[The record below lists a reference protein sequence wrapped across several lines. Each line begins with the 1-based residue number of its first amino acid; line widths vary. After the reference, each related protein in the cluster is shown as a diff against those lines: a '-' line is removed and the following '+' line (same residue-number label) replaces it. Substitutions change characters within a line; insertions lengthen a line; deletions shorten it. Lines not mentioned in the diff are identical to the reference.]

1 MFSDQYTR
9 TEDARPR
16 RETRR
21 PAWMEDYDIPPQAL
35 QQPSRLPQQSVS
47 LSEQQRP
54 YDSMVRFPER
64 HARMT
69 PLTPPLLHEDG
80 SVIRGAEAVYPR
92 QFEYTEP
99 LFQSTPASARSRPAP
114 ETTPEV
120 LEALYKL
127 QEDNL
132 RLQQQV
138 MDMHRRLEAR
148 TALSPLPTTAPPQQ
162 QYNIEQDGGAYQ
174 TKPITPLVQ
183 VSGHTLPTNDDDW
196 PPPPP
201 PVADVYQPPSQDL
214 MAELITALRDIR
226 ITQQKESPRH
236 PEPHHS
242 VPGVQTPEYCVP
254 YTPQRCESL
263 HEELQPSHYH
273 ETVYRGPKPTIP
285 TFTKGDPR
293 EFARLKVAL
302 ENLLP
307 VDATERFK
315 YQILVDHLKYE
326 EALLIADSYT
336 NSLQP
341 YTDTMT
347 SLIEHYGQPH
357 QLALRKIAD
366 LMEAPNIARGDSS
379 EFKRFALKVRALVA
393 MLDQLGDTGKT
404 ELYCGSHVTRLMS
417 KLPHDIRAE
426 FKRFL
431 YPMRV
436 TIPSLLH
443 FSDWLDYEL
452 KMQETVYE
460 PLTSENKSRAG
471 PRTERRRDTRSGKNT
486 NIMHTTDQPEGTL
499 AVEKALSS
507 TKQPERTA
515 YCPYCSN
522 TQHFLDKCANF
533 AQLTVE
539 QITAWIKTN
548 KRCWRCGRTHQAAQ
562 CRLKMT
568 CHKCKGRH
576 LQALHE
582 VNIKPAAED
591 TSCLISTTN
600 EVLYVDR
607 RAGCSQVL
615 LKVSKVLLRNGEHTL
630 ETYAI
635 LDDGSERTILLPAAA
650 QSLKLTG
657 EPENLILRTV
667 RQDIRVLHGTAVS
680 FSISPVD
687 HPKKSYKIHRAFTAD
702 QLGLAEHT
710 YSMKALQR
718 KHKHLRGLP
727 LQTINRVQPLLL
739 IGSDYTHLIT
749 PVEPVRVGTHGGP
762 AAVKTKLGW
771 TLQGPIRYSKAQA
784 TSQQCLHISTL
795 SPTNELLQSVERL
808 WQLDVLPYRSEKLV
822 TRSRQDQEAVRLLEA
837 KTTRVDVDGIQR
849 YATPLLRVKNMPLL
863 QAPKEAV
870 LANLRSTERRLRRDP
885 QRAAAY
891 CAEIGKL
898 ENAGYAVKVSED
910 ELSKSAES
918 WFIPHHMVSHNGKNR
933 IVFNCS
939 FKYKENN
946 LNELLLPGPTLSSS
960 LLGVLL
966 RFREHAIAISSDI
979 KGMFHQVRLLPE
991 DKPLLRFLWRDLKT
1005 EEPPSIYTW
1014 QVLPFGT
1021 TCSPCCATYALQK
1034 HVFDH
1039 SQPGEDV
1046 RVSIERSFY
1055 VDNCLQS
1062 LPSVEEAR
1070 HLVDKLTS
1078 LLATGGF
1085 ELRQWAS
1092 NTPEV
1097 ISHLPKEARSESS
1110 ELWLNESG
1118 TDPQELALGLRWL
1131 CNSDTLRYKYHMLD
1145 QPTPTMRNIYRV
1157 LARLFDPLGFI
1168 VPFTTRAKVL
1178 VQHLW
1183 DKQRDWDDPSLPE
1196 DVLQPWIMWEK
1207 ELQYLSQILLPRCY
1221 VSPEMNTSNLQRDL
1235 HIFADASEKAYGSV
1249 AYLRTESSQGCVEVS
1264 FLHAR
1269 SRVGPKKQQSIPRL
1283 ELCAAL
1289 TAAQLAALL
1298 QRELTVNIRNVICW
1312 TDSTTVLTWLQSDSC
1327 RYKVFVGTRIAEIQE
1342 LTDVRAWRYV
1352 DSANNP
1358 ADDITRGKTLLE
1370 LAGKNRW
1377 SQGPAFL
1384 QQSPEF
1390 WPTQPATEMTENPA
1404 ELRKPTICCLTT
1416 SIQTSL
1422 LSNANQFSSFRALIE
1437 AVAQSSPVSSVSP
1450 VSLSADDYR
1459 EAEREVLRRAQQ
1471 DSFAE
1476 ELSLLST
1483 GKPVA
1488 ATSRLISLAP
1498 EYDKTVRLIRVGGRL
1513 RRSDQLE
1520 PDSIHPVVLDHQHKV
1535 TQLIIQDMDKSLHH
1549 PGSERLFA
1557 ELRRKYWILH
1567 GREAVKRHQHSCPDC
1582 QRWSASPVVPKMAD
1596 LPQSRL
1602 QLLKP
1607 PFFSTGMDCFGPFTV
1622 KVGRRHE
1629 KRWGILFKCMTT
1641 RAVHVD
1647 VLSSM
1652 DSDSFLMAL
1661 RRFIARRG
1669 KPAELWSDQGT
1680 NFKGG
1685 ERELQEAFR
1694 SLHSTLQTQLAKHQI
1709 RFQFNPPSAPHFGGV
1724 WEREVR
1730 SVKAALYATIQ
1741 SQTVPEEVLR
1751 TVLIEVEGIL
1761 NSKPLGYVSTD
1772 VADADPVTPNL
1783 LLMGRLD
1790 PSLPQAVYAESELL
1804 SRRRWRHTQVLADQ
1818 FWSHFIRHYLPTL
1831 QARSKWHKDPAQL
1844 KTGTIVMVVDPQL
1857 PRAQWPL
1864 GHVTEVIPGTD
1875 GRVRTAVVKVK
1886 DKIYTRPVARL
1897 VALPAIPD
1905 TDTVSPS

>member
-99 LFQSTPASARSRPAP
+99 LFQSTPASARLRPAP

-148 TALSPLPTTAPPQQ
+148 TSLSSLPTTAPPQQ

-196 PPPPP
+196 PPPPPPP

-499 AVEKALSS
+499 AVVKALSS

-539 QITAWIKTN
+539 QITAWIKSN

-600 EVLYVDR
+600 EVPYVDR

-771 TLQGPIRYSKAQA
+771 TLQGPI
-784 TSQQCLHISTL
+784 
-795 SPTNELLQSVERL
+795 
-808 WQLDVLPYRSEKLV
+808 RSEKLV

-1196 DVLQPWIMWEK
+1196 DVLEPWIMWEK

-1831 QARSKWHKDPAQL
+1831 QARSKWHKEPSSAENWNHSDGGGPTAAQ
-1844 KTGTIVMVVDPQL
+1844 GT
-1857 PRAQWPL
+1857 
-1864 GHVTEVIPGTD
+1864 
-1875 GRVRTAVVKVK
+1875 
-1886 DKIYTRPVARL
+1886 VAFR
-1897 VALPAIPD
+1897 
-1905 TDTVSPS
+1905 SCH